1 VDITVALYAIY
12 HLLRNAKSRPPA
24 SSASY
29 HFFALITDAGFVPFY
44 VFTALL
50 AKRNLNEEAGT
61 EGRWRTFFPT
71 DEETD
76 RVLLTAWLTATTVAG
91 LHLASIVLDLYLVYV
106 FRKIARLPPDMNPLE
121 ENLTSRRKTKHK
133 HKNSSISAIQP
144 LTGENKRFSAQTVT
158 TLNTDYRNS
167 QSAPLIAE
175 KGSPSQGHKSMAF
188 MHTRTNSDVTYS
200 PHTPDTASHPREKLA
215 TYDQCNSVRQ
225 SRVDINHR
233 DDLLRR
239 ADNSEESLAE
249 RKAFLAQQ
257 AIKRSS
263 RPSSFV
269 TSSSKQDF
277 YTPPSTAKQQEIT
290 GDIALQSNRDILQSD
305 NWFVHGEP
313 DYDEQAVFTEP
324 KAPLFKLKN
333 HAYGAV
339 SPYDDSADDEGHHA
353 PMVPQPLRM
362 NPPTPPPTTTLQDVK
377 PKKTPPPSPLKRT
390 QTVTSISTDATF
402 NRSNT
407 VKSSKTR
414 YYGDLKAATNGIRGD
429 SPTKSPKTSPTKG
442 TYGGYALPSSAKQY
456 ATNPPG
462 LVKME
467 SVPFSLDKKSFASLK
482 RTGEANYTAV
492 QGQSPRVISRSG
504 VDYMSPYD
512 DPADL
517 GTPGRRREVSGKVAE
532 EGRSG
537 VADLAAR
544 WGGMKD
550 HGLTYRKVSGVA

>member
-1 VDITVALYAIY
+1 M
-12 HLLRNAKSRPPA
+12 
-24 SSASY
+24 
-29 HFFALITDAGFVPFY
+29 ITDAGFVPFY

-76 RVLLTAWLTATTVAG
+76 KVLLTAWLTATTVAG
-91 LHLASIVLDLYLVYV
+91 LHLASVLLDLYLVYI

-121 ENLTSRRKTKHK
+121 ENLTSRRRTKHK

-144 LTGENKRFSAQTVT
+144 LTGEDKRFSAQTVT
-158 TLNTDYRNS
+158 TLHTDYRNS
-167 QSAPLIAE
+167 QSAPLISE
-175 KGSPSQGHKSMAF
+175 KDIPSPDRKSMAF
-188 MHTRTNSDVTYS
+188 LHTRTNSDVTYS
-200 PHTPDTASHPREKLA
+200 PHTPNTVRHSREKLPMYEQPGS
-215 TYDQCNSVRQ
+215 TRQ

-239 ADNSEESLAE
+239 ADNSEETLAE

-277 YTPPSTAKQQEIT
+277 YTPPSTAKQQEVT
-290 GDIALQSNRDILQSD
+290 GDIALQSSRETLQSD
-305 NWFVHGEP
+305 NWFVYGES
-313 DYDEQAVFTEP
+313 DQNEEAAFTEP
-324 KAPLFKLKN
+324 KASLFKLKN
-333 HAYGAV
+333 HGYGVV
-339 SPYDDSADDEGHHA
+339 SPYDDDLSDEEDHCAHI
-353 PMVPQPLRM
+353 VPQPLRM
-362 NPPTPPPTTTLQDVK
+362 NPPTPPPTTALKDAK
-377 PKKTPPPSPLKRT
+377 PKNTGAPSPLKRT

-414 YYGDLKAATNGIRGD
+414 YYGDLKAATQGIRGD
-429 SPTKSPKTSPTKG
+429 SPTKSPKPSPTKS
-442 TYGGYALPSSAKQY
+442 TYGDYALPSSAKQY
-456 ATNPPG
+456 ATNPSG
-462 LVKME
+462 ALKME

-482 RTGEANYTAV
+482 RTGEANYTAIK
-492 QGQSPRVISRSG
+492 GQSPRVISRSG

-537 VADLAAR
+537 VADLANR